1 MEVETIKEKI
11 LDFVKGIIMEQKITL
26 TDIVKQI
33 HLSSIS
39 KFQNKYGDDHF
50 IISYR
55 EDKDNY
61 FQFHI
66 MDIKDINVLL
76 RQGKI
81 IDEAIVN
88 TFVYYNTEFKS
99 YDGKKNEKLLKMF
112 DRIGFP
118 PISKATMNLKIIDPI
133 DHTVK
138 YTVTGW
144 KKEDMIGFE

>member
-1 MEVETIKEKI
+1 MEN
-11 LDFVKGIIMEQKITL
+11 KITL
-26 TDIVKQI
+26 MDMVKQVQ
-33 HLSSIS
+33 LSKLY
-39 KFQNKYGDDHF
+39 KFQNKYKDDHF
-50 IISYR
+50 IISFR
-55 EDKDNY
+55 ENKEKDNY
-61 FQFHI
+61 FRFHV
-66 MDIKDINVLL
+66 MDIKSINVLL
-76 RQGKI
+76 SQGKP

-88 TFVYYNTEFKS
+88 TFVYHNTEFKT

-144 KKEDMIGFE
+144 KKEDMIRFE

>member
-1 MEVETIKEKI
+1 
-11 LDFVKGIIMEQKITL
+11 
-26 TDIVKQI
+26 
-33 HLSSIS
+33 
-39 KFQNKYGDDHF
+39 
-50 IISYR
+50 
-55 EDKDNY
+55 
-61 FQFHI
+61 

-99 YDGKKNEKLLKMF
+99 YDGEKNEKLYKMF

-144 KKEDMIGFE
+144 KKEDMIGFK